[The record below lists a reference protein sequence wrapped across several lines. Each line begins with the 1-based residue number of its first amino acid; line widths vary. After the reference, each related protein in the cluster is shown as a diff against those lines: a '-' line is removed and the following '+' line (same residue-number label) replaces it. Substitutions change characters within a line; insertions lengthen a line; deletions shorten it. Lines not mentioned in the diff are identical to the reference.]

1 MSKPL
6 IAIVGRPNVGKST
19 LFNRLVGRQ
28 AAVVSDIPGTTRD
41 RISLDAQ
48 WAGRSFIIV
57 DTGGVEPDPG
67 TPLAERV
74 QSQVEMAIDAADG
87 IIFMADVQD
96 GLTTVDADIGE
107 RLRQSGKPVTLAV
120 NKADNTKLTQAA
132 VEFYQLGLGE
142 PLPISAHHNLGVYD
156 LIDAVLG
163 AIPPSDE
170 VEPAE
175 DIPSIAIVG
184 RVNVGKSAL
193 LNAILGQERAI
204 VSDMPGTTRDA
215 IDTPILYQN
224 RQVNLIDTAGV
235 RRRGRIVPGI
245 ERYSVLRTIQA
256 INRADVSLLI
266 LDATDLAAA
275 QDFHIAGQIVD
286 AFKGVVIAV
295 NKWDMAPE
303 LGLDQAECLAEL
315 RKRLKFM
322 PYAPIRFISAL
333 QGTGVMDVLDAALA
347 VHDERGRKISRKQLS
362 TAVMAA
368 MAAHQPPSKGGRSLR
383 LDRVAQE
390 GTHPPSF
397 TFYVNDP
404 DLVHFSYRRFLENR
418 LRESLGFRW
427 SHLKLVFKG
436 RIARSRNRQRRE

>member
-1 MSKPL
+1 MAKPL

-19 LFNRLVGRQ
+19 LFNRLVGRR
-28 AAVVSDIPGTTRD
+28 AAVVSDTPGTTRD
-41 RISLDAQ
+41 RISLDVH
-48 WAGRSFIIV
+48 WGNRSFIIV
-57 DTGGVEPDPG
+57 DTGGLEPDPG
-67 TPLAERV
+67 TPMAERV

-96 GLTTVDADIGE
+96 GVTAVDTDIGS

-120 NKADNTKLTQAA
+120 NKADNSKLTQTA

-142 PLPISAHHNLGVYD
+142 PLPISAHHNLGIYD
-156 LIDAVLG
+156 LIDVVLD
-163 AIPPSDE
+163 AIPPTED
-170 VEPAE
+170 VESAE
-175 DIPSIAIVG
+175 DTPSIAIVG

-193 LNAILGQERAI
+193 LNAILGQERSI

-215 IDTPILYQN
+215 IDTTILYRN
-224 RQVNLIDTAGV
+224 RQVTLIDTAGV
-235 RRRGRIVPGI
+235 RRPGRIVPGI

-256 INRADVSLLI
+256 INRADVALLI
-266 LDATDLAAA
+266 MDATDLAAA
-275 QDFHIAGQIVD
+275 QDFHIVGQIVD
-286 AFKGVVIAV
+286 AFKGAVVAV
-295 NKWDMAPE
+295 NKWDMASE
-303 LGLDQAECLAEL
+303 LGLDQAQCLARL
-315 RKRLKFM
+315 RRRLKFM
-322 PYAPIRFISAL
+322 PYAPIRFMSAL

-347 VHDERGRKISRKQLS
+347 VHDERGRMISRKQLS
-362 TAVMAA
+362 TAVMTA
-368 MAAHQPPSKGGRSLR
+368 MAAHQPPSRGRRSLR

-436 RIARSRNRQRRE
+436 RIAGTRNGQRRE

>member
-1 MSKPL
+1 MGKPL

-19 LFNRLVGRQ
+19 LFNRLVGRR

-41 RISLDAQ
+41 RISLDAE
-48 WAGRSFIIV
+48 WAGRHFIIV
-57 DTGGVEPDPG
+57 DTGGLVPDPA

-96 GLTTVDADIGE
+96 GLTAVDVEIAN

-120 NKADNTKLTQAA
+120 NKADNTKLTQAT
-132 VEFYQLGLGE
+132 VEFYQMGLGE
-142 PLPISAHHNLGVYD
+142 PLPISAHHNLGIFD
-156 LIDAVLG
+156 LIDEVLKAV
-163 AIPPSDE
+163 PPSEQVD
-170 VEPAE
+170 AE
-175 DIPSIAIVG
+175 TDIPSIAIVG

-193 LNAILGQERAI
+193 LNAILGQERTI

-215 IDTPILYQN
+215 IDTPIQYQN
-224 RQVNLIDTAGV
+224 RQVTLIDTAGV

-256 INRADVSLLI
+256 INRADVALLI

-275 QDFHIAGQIVD
+275 QDIHIAGQIMD
-286 AFKGVVIAV
+286 AFKGTVVAV

-303 LGLDQAECLAEL
+303 LGLDQAECLAKL
-315 RKRLKFM
+315 RGSLKFM

-333 QGTGVMDVLDAALA
+333 EGTGVMDVLDTALA
-347 VHDERGRKISRKQLS
+347 VHDERGRTISRKQLS
-362 TAVMAA
+362 TAVMNA
-368 MAAHQPPSKGGRSLR
+368 MAAHQPPSRGRRSLR

-404 DLVHFSYRRFLENR
+404 SLVHFSYRRFLENR
-418 LRESLGFRW
+418 LRESLGFQW

-436 RIARSRNRQRRE
+436 RIARSRNRQKRE